1 MKTISAI
8 LFCLLT
14 PWFLRANDILANH
27 NKSLSWVDA
36 QVQAIQVPR
45 IGVSEASI
53 DSLNNPFM
61 FTYTVKKN
69 HKLIHVAYKH
79 RYHRIRPLRLMLI
92 INNKAMINNRWYN
105 LNEKLR
111 GYKIISITPDEVTLK
126 NRYRVKILSLRKNR
140 NNVKI
145 HIK

>member
-14 PWFLRANDILANH
+14 PWLLQANDILANH

-45 IGVSEASI
+45 IGASDASI
-53 DSLNNPFM
+53 DSLNNPFI

-79 RYHRIRPLRLMLI
+79 RYHHIRPLRLMLI

-111 GYKIISITPDEVTLK
+111 GYKITSITPDEVTLK

>member
-8 LFCLLT
+8 LFGLFT
-14 PWFLRANDILANH
+14 PWLLQANNILANH

-45 IGVSEASI
+45 IGASVTSI
-53 DSLNNPFM
+53 NSLNNPFI

-79 RYHRIRPLRLMLI
+79 RYHHIRPLRLMLI
-92 INNKAMINNRWYN
+92 INHKAMINNRWYN
-105 LNEKLR
+105 LNDKLR
-111 GYKIISITPDEVTLK
+111 GYKITSITPDEVTLK
-126 NRYRVKILSLRKNR
+126 NRYRIKILSLHKNH

>member
-1 MKTISAI
+1 VKTISAI

-111 GYKIISITPDEVTLK
+111 GYKITSITPDEVTLK